1 MATKGGLRGDVWGLI
16 PVGAVFSGERSIR
29 DRIHRSYF
37 YNIKYAGDLT
47 YAEDRN
53 QRLRQFKGLVKA
65 KAKNTGFQL

>member
-53 QRLRQFKGLVKA
+53 
-65 KAKNTGFQL
+65 